1 MKDAIAIFLV
11 EQMTWANKETTPGVE
26 ITLIGDLGKK
36 WSVDYKVNFTVK
48 TDITKKIHP
57 YMNHYRV
64 IIEKRTIKEF
74 LRTRNLSLLV

>member
-26 ITLIGDLGKK
+26 IHHISDLGEKL
-36 WSVDYKVNFTVK
+36 SVDYKVNFKVK

-57 YMNHYRV
+57 YMNNYGV